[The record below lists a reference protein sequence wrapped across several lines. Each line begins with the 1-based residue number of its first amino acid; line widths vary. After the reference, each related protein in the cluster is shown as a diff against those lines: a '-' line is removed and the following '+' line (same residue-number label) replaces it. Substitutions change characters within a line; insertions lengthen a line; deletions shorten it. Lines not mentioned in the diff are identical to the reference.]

1 MRKLSVFCLLFAIA
15 LGSQAQNF
23 MMNKDR
29 EAEKTRGY
37 SSDLKYGFIPFSRR
51 GQLRDVFNG
60 YGENASYALKE
71 LQYTSV
77 SLSVD
82 SINSNSFYVEVFSL
96 TPGISIGRFSLG
108 SQITQSDIQS
118 DSSASYRSLAIRKMM
133 NGGGNFS
140 LNFNRPL
147 VYAPFTDANR
157 NYFLLNCSAT
167 VYADVTRMNSF
178 IYNPGL
184 GAQVN
189 LDFDLRLLSN
199 KSEIMI
205 GNLYRMGIRGR
216 MLYNAF
222 DAKYRNSNDIDGSLN
237 NMIILAGSVYAGLG
251 PIFVELGYNFSNRN
265 IIEGNQNLLKVSLQ
279 PVKF

>member
-1 MRKLSVFCLLFAIA
+1 
-15 LGSQAQNF
+15 
-23 MMNKDR
+23 
-29 EAEKTRGY
+29 
-37 SSDLKYGFIPFSRR
+37 
-51 GQLRDVFNG
+51 
-60 YGENASYALKE
+60 
-71 LQYTSV
+71 
-77 SLSVD
+77 
-82 SINSNSFYVEVFSL
+82 
-96 TPGISIGRFSLG
+96 
-108 SQITQSDIQS
+108 
-118 DSSASYRSLAIRKMM
+118 
-133 NGGGNFS
+133 
-140 LNFNRPL
+140 
-147 VYAPFTDANR
+147 
-157 NYFLLNCSAT
+157 
-167 VYADVTRMNSF
+167 MNSF

-216 MLYNAF
+216 VLYNAF

-237 NMIILAGSVYAGLG
+237 NMVILAGSVYAGVG